1 MSYDDEM
8 YGEDLPRDAR
18 RWARQELGNE
28 VSQLRQQV
36 AQQAV
41 EASRQ
46 RCMNALDADP
56 ELRDKW
62 RKLNNDPEFL
72 KWLGEIYELAGVPR
86 MQLLRQAYDVGDQ
99 WRVAN
104 FFRGYLT
111 SKIPPRMRTE
121 TRLPLEQSPRV
132 AVREA
137 DVNNGKKIWTGK
149 EIRQFYQDKSAR
161 SAACCSPSYG
171 NRSGRMPVKAAWS
184 SRTGS
189 CISGVSS
196 APRMSAEPCASSPR
210 TPLVSEASRITRN
223 L

>member
-1 MSYDDEM
+1 MSYDDNDEQI

-28 VSQLRQQV
+28 ANQLRRQV

-41 EASRQ
+41 ETSRQ

-62 RKLNNDPEFL
+62 RKLNQDQGFL
-72 KWLGEIYELAGVPR
+72 SWLGEIYELAGVPR

-104 FFRGYLT
+104 FFRGFLA
-111 SKIPPRMRTE
+111 SKIPPRQRTE
-121 TRLPLEQSPRV
+121 TRLPLENPTPSKRV

-137 DVNNGKKIWTGK
+137 DINHGKKIWTGN
-149 EIRQFYQDKSAR
+149 EIRQFYQDKSR
-161 SAACCSPSYG
+161 GLYDG
-171 NRSGRMPVKAAWS
+171 HE
-184 SRTGS
+184 
-189 CISGVSS
+189 
-196 APRMSAEPCASSPR
+196 AEAN
-210 TPLVSEASRITRN
+210 EN
-223 L
+223 